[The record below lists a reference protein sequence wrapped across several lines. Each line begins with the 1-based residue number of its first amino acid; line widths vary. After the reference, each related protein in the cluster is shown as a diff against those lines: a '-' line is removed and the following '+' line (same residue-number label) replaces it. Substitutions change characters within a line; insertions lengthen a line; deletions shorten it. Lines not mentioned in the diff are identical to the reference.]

1 MNRISTAVL
10 ALFIIFPLLIS
21 AQSDFYSSGTGVHD
35 AELLAGSMDTGE
47 LLGQLFMVG
56 FFGADPAP
64 EILSWIESRNLG
76 GVKIF
81 GWNVVDLPT
90 LGSTI
95 GSYQKAAAETRLK
108 IPLFIATDQEGG
120 WVRHIKGKTS
130 ITPGNLSIGAT
141 RLPYDAYMTGF
152 YIGTQLRTL
161 GINMNFAP
169 TVDVY
174 TNPEADVIGPR
185 SFSSSPKETAEMS
198 VAFFQGQ
205 NVSGVISTAK
215 HFPGHGN
222 VTQDSHGVL
231 PVIHTQMETLWNRE
245 LLPYRYLVK
254 KELPAIMSGHL
265 AFPEI
270 TGEIE
275 PASLSHY
282 FLTGLLREKMGFE
295 GVIITDDMRMGGATS
310 TTKDT
315 PEACIEAIEA
325 GNDIILISHGVD
337 IYEEVW
343 ESMLN
348 RMKEDPGFK
357 EKVQQA
363 VRRIL
368 TIKLK
373 YLRGENRVPLYPDVH
388 TIKESIP
395 SPEAKDFFFNEACRS
410 VTMIRDE
417 SIPLNPESAGKI
429 LIAAPYRLFLSTGKK
444 YFPNADTF
452 YFPFTPL
459 QNEIPRFK
467 ESLLK
472 AAANHDT
479 VIFSMANR
487 TGVEILEQL
496 KELNCRVI
504 VISSLTPVYLKDLPW
519 IKSAIA
525 VYGTGQESFTAGF
538 SALLGSFKP
547 EGTLPIPLDKSG
559 YPSE

>member
-1 MNRISTAVL
+1 MNRIITAVL
-10 ALFIIFPLLIS
+10 ALFISFPLLIS
-21 AQSDFYSSGTGVHD
+21 AQSDFYSSGTEVHD
-35 AELLAGSMDTGE
+35 AELLTESMNREE
-47 LLGQLFMVG
+47 LLGQLFMIG
-56 FFGADPAP
+56 FFGTGPSP
-64 EILSWIESRNLG
+64 EILSWIEKRNLG

-90 LGSTI
+90 LGITI
-95 GSYQKAAAETRLK
+95 GAYQKAAAKTKLK

-141 RLPYDAYMTGF
+141 KLPYDAYMTGY

-185 SFSSSPKETAEMS
+185 SFSSNPQETAEMS

-205 NVSGVISTAK
+205 DISKVISTAK

-231 PVIHTQMETLWNRE
+231 PVIHTTIDTLWERE

-254 KELPAIMSGHL
+254 KDLPAIMSGHL

-270 TGEIE
+270 TGEIK
-275 PASLSHY
+275 PASLSPY

-295 GVIITDDMRMGGATS
+295 GIIITDDMRMGGATS
-310 TTKDT
+310 AAHNTSQ
-315 PEACIEAIEA
+315 ACIDAIEA
-325 GNDIILISHGVD
+325 GNDIILISHGVE

-343 ESMLN
+343 N
-348 RMKEDPGFK
+348 RMLHRMEEDSGFNK
-357 EKVQQA
+357 KVQQA
-363 VRRIL
+363 VKRIL
-368 TIKLK
+368 TVKLK
-373 YLRGENRVPLYPDVH
+373 YLKGDDRVPLYPDIDA
-388 TIKESIP
+388 IKEGIP
-395 SPEAKDFFFNEACRS
+395 SQEAQEFFFNEACRS
-410 VTMIRDE
+410 VTMLREKD
-417 SIPLNPESAGKI
+417 IPLQPETAGKV
-429 LIAAPYRLFLSTGKK
+429 LIAAPYRLFLSTGKE
-444 YFPNADTF
+444 YFPEADTF
-452 YFPFTPL
+452 YFPFAPS
-459 QNEIPRFK
+459 QNEVPRLQ
-467 ESLLK
+467 ESFLRT
-472 AAANHDT
+472 AAEYDT

-487 TGVEILEQL
+487 TGVEILKQL
-496 KELNCRVI
+496 RELDCTVI

-538 SALLGSFKP
+538 SALLGSFSP
-547 EGTLPIPLDKSG
+547 EGILPIPLDQHR